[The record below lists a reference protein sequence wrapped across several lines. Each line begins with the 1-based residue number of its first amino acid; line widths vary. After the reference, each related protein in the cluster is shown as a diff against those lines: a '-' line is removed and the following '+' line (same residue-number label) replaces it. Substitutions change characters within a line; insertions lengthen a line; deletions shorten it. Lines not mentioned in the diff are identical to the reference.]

1 MVTLLPQNAIDPAI
15 VDAVDIDADE
25 EDDKVKSSLYCNYFY
40 SYAQFNMMYEE
51 SVYKVRD
58 ENSFYVNGRH
68 LRFSKNSLAVFD
80 NKQKL
85 RYAMVVLTT
94 SKVFDRC
101 VLGLILL
108 NSLFLGIKDYT
119 DVNNTTKVNKYIEDL
134 EPIFTYSFLFE
145 CMTKIVAQGFMSG
158 KNSYLSDAWNWL
170 DFTVVVAS
178 FL

>member
-1 MVTLLPQNAIDPAI
+1 M
-15 VDAVDIDADE
+15 
-25 EDDKVKSSLYCNYFY
+25 F
-40 SYAQFNMMYEE
+40 EE